1 MNEQD
6 SPQHDGARIVTIRR
20 MWQQLWPFK
29 QEGQRRS
36 IQGMDDPEQAI
47 VRQQY
52 ESSLRESEEKF
63 RRLFESS
70 RDAIMILY
78 PPQWNFIACNPAT
91 VELFGARDEAHFT
104 SLGPGDV
111 SPEYQPDGELSM
123 VKAPTAIE
131 AAMREGFYLFE
142 WMHKRVGGSNF
153 LASVQLTRITL
164 QGVEGLQATVRDIT
178 EQRRAETELRAY
190 ATFQR
195 AILDNAG
202 YAIISCR
209 PDGIIQLFNPAA
221 EALLGYS
228 ADELIGRQ
236 HPGIFHVHEEI
247 VERARQLSEQFGTT
261 IAPGF
266 DVFVEKCRRNLPNEH
281 EWTYIRKDGTRRTVL
296 LNITAL
302 RDTDG
307 KITGYLGVAS
317 DITPLKRTAQE
328 LLLAKEAAEAASR
341 TKSQFLA
348 NMSHEIRTPMNGV
361 LGMTE
366 LLLTTGLD
374 TRQRHLTRTIQ
385 QSGEA
390 LLAIINDILDF
401 SKIEAGKLQL
411 ERLDFDLQDTVD
423 NAVELFATPAQRKG
437 LELTCHMPSSIPR
450 TLRGDPIR
458 LRQALL
464 NLISNALKFTATGEI
479 NVRIDAVSETDTTV
493 TLRFAVKDSGVGI
506 PAEAHQRI
514 FEAFSQADG
523 TTTRR
528 FGGTGLGL
536 TIVKELV
543 SLMQGQIGVDS
554 QVGQGSTFW
563 FTAVFER
570 QPSIVEEQH
579 PEHALLQRRILVVD
593 DTAANREI
601 LDDHLRSWGAIPMLA
616 ASAGEALAALRT
628 AAAKHPFE
636 LAILDFQ
643 MPDMDG
649 MQLAHAIRADPQ
661 LASVRLLMLTSVGYD
676 AGAPGVPAVDGWV
689 TKPVRKTLLQQAIL
703 GLLRTGQRA
712 LIRRPESVVSEPPTA
727 GSPSARL
734 LLVED
739 TPVNREVATGMLEIL
754 GYSVHAVENG
764 RLALEAIARERFDLI
779 LMDCQMPEMDGFT
792 ATAAIRQQENRSGG
806 HHRIPIIAL
815 TANAMDGDR
824 TRCLAAGMDDYLAK
838 PFAVAQLG
846 TILTQWLTPATADA
860 AAPSAPAQA
869 ASAESPHEKAQTAT
883 EAEIDTTAWEAIRAL
898 QRPGRPDILAKV
910 LTTYLNDARTLV
922 EEIRAAVEAQ
932 DADTLAKAA
941 HRLKSSS
948 AQLGALATAAHC
960 KELEQLGRLARLDD
974 AARLMTQLT
983 EAHQVAC
990 AAILTELQQ
999 RPSS

>member
-1 MNEQD
+1 MTIRQMFQRWLRSPQAGEGVECPVENEQVL
-6 SPQHDGARIVTIRR
+6 A
-20 MWQQLWPFK
+20 
-29 QEGQRRS
+29 
-36 IQGMDDPEQAI
+36 
-47 VRQQY
+47 RQQY
-52 ESSLRESEEKF
+52 ESSLHESEEKY

-78 PPQWNFIACNPAT
+78 PPNWNFVACNPAT
-91 VELFGARDEAHFT
+91 VHLFGARDEAHFT

-111 SPEYQPDGELSM
+111 SPEYQPDGELSI
-123 VKAPTAIE
+123 VKAPKAIQ

-142 WMHKRVGGSNF
+142 WMHKRVEGPSF
-153 LASVQLTRITL
+153 LATVQLTRITL
-164 QGVEGLQATVRDIT
+164 QGTEGLQATVRDIT

-202 YAIISCR
+202 SAIISCR

-221 EALLGYS
+221 EALLGYT
-228 ADELIGRQ
+228 ADELVGRQ
-236 HPGIFHVHEEI
+236 HPGIFHVPEEI
-247 VERARQLSEQFGTT
+247 VERARQLSEEFGCP

-266 DVFVEKCRRNLPNEH
+266 DVFIEKCRRNLPNEH

-296 LNITAL
+296 LNVTAL
-302 RDTDG
+302 RDADSN
-307 KITGYLGVAS
+307 ITGYLGVAS

-366 LLLTTGLD
+366 LLLTTALD

-437 LELTCHMPSSIPR
+437 LELTCHMPNSIPR
-450 TLRGDPIR
+450 SLRGDPIR

-464 NLISNALKFTATGEI
+464 NLISNALKFTSTGEI
-479 NVRIDAVSETDTTV
+479 NVRIDAVAETDTSV

-543 SLMQGQIGVDS
+543 ALMQGQTGVDS

-570 QPSIVEEQH
+570 QPPTTGDPSS
-579 PEHALLQRRILVVD
+579 EHALLQRRILVVD

-601 LDDHLRSWGAIPMLA
+601 LDDHLRSWGAIPALT
-616 ASAGEALAALRT
+616 ASAAEALTQLR
-628 AAAKHPFE
+628 AAAARQQPFE

-649 MQLAHAIRADPQ
+649 MQLARAIRADSQ
-661 LASVRLLMLTSVGYD
+661 LAALPLLMLTSVGYD

-689 TKPVRKTLLQQAIL
+689 TKPVRKTLLHQAIL
-703 GLLRTGQRA
+703 GLFRTGQRA
-712 LIRRPESVVSEPPTA
+712 PIRRPEPVVSEPATT
-727 GSPSARL
+727 GCHSARL

-739 TPVNREVATGMLEIL
+739 TPVNREVATGMLDIL

-764 RLALEAIARERFDLI
+764 RLALEAVAREQFDLI

-792 ATAAIRQQENRSGG
+792 ATAAIRQQERQSGG
-806 HHRIPIIAL
+806 GHRIPVIAL

-838 PFAVAQLG
+838 PFTASQLR
-846 TILTQWLTPATADA
+846 TILSQWLTPPLAAATASSMSPQIAPPRTSTHESTQHATDA
-860 AAPSAPAQA
+860 Q
-869 ASAESPHEKAQTAT
+869 
-883 EAEIDTTAWEAIRAL
+883 IDRTAWEAIRSL

-910 LTTYLNDARTLV
+910 LTTYLNDSRILV
-922 EEIRAAVEAQ
+922 EEIRAAVEAR
-932 DADTLAKAA
+932 DPGTLAKAA

-948 AQLGALATAAHC
+948 AQLGVLATAAHC
-960 KELEQLGRLARLDD
+960 KELEHLGRIACLENSAHLLA
-974 AARLMTQLT
+974 QLAD
-983 EAHQVAC
+983 AHQAAC
-990 AAILTELQQ
+990 TTIAAEL
-999 RPSS
+999 RSRSAT

>member
-1 MNEQD
+1 MTEPNEQSEPTQARAD
-6 SPQHDGARIVTIRR
+6 S
-20 MWQQLWPFK
+20 
-29 QEGQRRS
+29 
-36 IQGMDDPEQAI
+36 EQAI
-47 VRQQY
+47 ARHRY
-52 ESSLRESEEKF
+52 ESSLRESEEKY

-78 PPQWNFIACNPAT
+78 PPDWNFIACNPAT
-91 VELFGARDEAHFT
+91 VTLFGARDEAHFT

-123 VKAPTAIE
+123 IKAPKAIE
-131 AAMREGFYLFE
+131 TAMREGFHLFE
-142 WMHKRVGGSNF
+142 WLHQRVGGSTF
-153 LASVQLTRITL
+153 LATVQLIRITL

-209 PDGIIQLFNPAA
+209 PDGIIELFNPAA
-221 EALLGYS
+221 EALLGYRT
-228 ADELIGRQ
+228 DEVVGLQ
-236 HPGIFHVHEEI
+236 HPGIFHDPAEV
-247 VERARQLSEQFGTT
+247 VARAQQLSEEFGST

-296 LNITAL
+296 LNVTAL
-302 RDTDG
+302 RDADG
-307 KITGYLGVAS
+307 RITGYLGVAS

-366 LLLTTGLD
+366 LLLTTALD
-374 TRQRHLTRTIQ
+374 TRQRHLTQTIQ

-390 LLAIINDILDF
+390 LLATINDILDF

-411 ERLDFDLQDTVD
+411 EQLDFDLQDTVD

-437 LELTCHMPSSIPR
+437 LELTCHMPSSVPR
-450 TLRGDPIR
+450 SLRGDPIR

-479 NVRIDAVSETDTTV
+479 NVRIDAVAETDSNV
-493 TLRFAVKDSGVGI
+493 TLRFAVKDSGIGI
-506 PAEAHQRI
+506 PAESQQRI

-543 SLMQGQIGVDS
+543 ALMQGYIGVES
-554 QVGQGSTFW
+554 QVGQGSIFW
-563 FTAVFER
+563 FTAVFAR
-570 QPSIVEEQH
+570 QPLLVQDPH
-579 PEHALLQRRILVVD
+579 PERTLLQRRILVVD
-593 DTAANREI
+593 DTPANREI
-601 LDDHLRSWGAIPMLA
+601 LDDHLRSWGAIPQLA
-616 ASAGEALAALRT
+616 ASAGDALVQLRT
-628 AAAKHPFE
+628 AAATHPFE

-649 MQLAHAIRADPQ
+649 MQLAQAIRADPQ
-661 LASVRLLMLTSVGYD
+661 LASLRLLMLTSVGYD
-676 AGAPGVPAVDGWV
+676 AGAPGIPAVDGWV
-689 TKPVRKTLLQQAIL
+689 TKPVRKALLHQAIL
-703 GLLRTGQRA
+703 GLLRAGYRA
-712 LIRRPESVVSEPPTA
+712 PTRWPDPVVSEPVTA
-727 GSPSARL
+727 SSRRARL

-739 TPVNREVATGMLEIL
+739 TPVNREVATGMLDIL
-754 GYSVHAVENG
+754 GHSVFAVENG
-764 RLALEAIARERFDLI
+764 RLALEALARERFDLV

-792 ATAAIRQQENRSGG
+792 ATAAIRRQESEAGACQRV
-806 HHRIPIIAL
+806 PIIAL
-815 TANAMDGDR
+815 TANAMEGDR

-838 PFAVAQLG
+838 PFTVAQLSA
-846 TILTQWLTPATADA
+846 ILTQWLTPVTADSTGSST
-860 AAPSAPAQA
+860 APHTTAHDPTPA
-869 ASAESPHEKAQTAT
+869 KDQTAQ
-883 EAEIDTTAWEAIRAL
+883 EPAIDTTAWKAIRSL
-898 QRPGRPDILAKV
+898 QRPGHPDFLAKV
-910 LTTYLNDARTLV
+910 LTTYLNDSRVLV
-922 EEIRAAVEAQ
+922 EEIRAALEAQ
-932 DADTLAKAA
+932 DAESLAKAA

-948 AQLGALATAAHC
+948 AQLGFVATAAHC
-960 KELEQLGRLARLDD
+960 KELEALGRLAHLDH
-974 AARLMTQLT
+974 AARLLAELT
-983 EAHQVAC
+983 DAHQSAC
-990 AAILTELQQ
+990 TAIAAEL
-999 RPSS
+999 RSDTTT

>member
-1 MNEQD
+1 MMERHEQ
-6 SPQHDGARIVTIRR
+6 SGAASGPT
-20 MWQQLWPFK
+20 
-29 QEGQRRS
+29 S
-36 IQGMDDPEQAI
+36 AEQAI
-47 VRQQY
+47 ARQQY
-52 ESSLRESEEKF
+52 ESSLRESEEKY

-78 PPQWNFIACNPAT
+78 PPNWNFIACNPAT

-123 VKAPTAIE
+123 VKAPKAIE
-131 AAMREGFYLFE
+131 AAMREGFHLFE
-142 WMHKRVGGSNF
+142 WMHKRVGGPNF
-153 LASVQLTRITL
+153 LATVQLTRITL
-164 QGVEGLQATVRDIT
+164 KGVEGLQATVRDIT

-190 ATFQR
+190 STFQR

-221 EALLGYS
+221 ETLLGYK
-228 ADELIGRQ
+228 ADELIGCQ
-236 HPGIFHVHEEI
+236 HPGIFHDPAEV
-247 VERARQLSEQFGTT
+247 VARARQLSEELGSTVE
-261 IAPGF
+261 PGF
-266 DVFVEKCRRNLPNEH
+266 DVFVEKCRRNLPNEN

-296 LNITAL
+296 LNVTAL
-302 RDTDG
+302 RDADG
-307 KITGYLGVAS
+307 KITGYLGIAS
-317 DITPLKRTAQE
+317 DVTPLKRTAQE

-366 LLLTTGLD
+366 LLLTTALD

-385 QSGEA
+385 QSGES

-411 ERLDFDLQDTVD
+411 EQLDFDLQDTVD

-450 TLRGDPIR
+450 GLRGDPIR

-464 NLISNALKFTATGEI
+464 NLISNALKFTTAGEI
-479 NVRIDAVSETDTTV
+479 NVRIDLANETDTTV

-506 PAEAHQRI
+506 PPEAHQRI

-543 SLMQGQIGVDS
+543 ALMQGQIGVES

-570 QPSIVEEQH
+570 QPLTAEDQH

-601 LDDHLRSWGAIPMLA
+601 LDDHLRSWGAIPALA
-616 ASAGEALAALRT
+616 TSAGDALAQLR
-628 AAAKHPFE
+628 AAAAHQPFE

-649 MQLAHAIRADPQ
+649 MQLAQAIRADPQ
-661 LASVRLLMLTSVGYD
+661 LATLPLLMLTSVGYD

-689 TKPVRKTLLQQAIL
+689 TKPVRKSLLQQAVL
-703 GLLRTGQRA
+703 GLLRTGHRPPV
-712 LIRRPESVVSEPPTA
+712 RRPEAAVSAPTA
-727 GSPSARL
+727 TATRSARL

-739 TPVNREVATGMLEIL
+739 TPVNREVATGMLDIL
-754 GYSVHAVENG
+754 GYSVYPVENG
-764 RLALEAIARERFDLI
+764 RLALEAVAREQFDLI
-779 LMDCQMPEMDGFT
+779 LMDCQMPEMDGFA
-792 ATAAIRQQENRSGG
+792 ATAAIRQQERQSEG
-806 HHRIPIIAL
+806 RRRTPVIAL
-815 TANAMDGDR
+815 TANAMEGDR

-838 PFAVAQLG
+838 PFTVAQLG
-846 TILTQWLTPATADA
+846 AILTHWLAPATADNASATPSPTPARKTTQEDDHA
-860 AAPSAPAQA
+860 AADA
-869 ASAESPHEKAQTAT
+869 A
-883 EAEIDTTAWEAIRAL
+883 IDKTAWKAIQSL
-898 QRPGRPDILAKV
+898 QRPGRPDFLAKV
-910 LTTYLNDARTLV
+910 LTTYLNDSRMLV
-922 EEIRAAVEAQ
+922 EEIRAAVKTQ
-932 DADTLAKAA
+932 DSGSLAKAA

-948 AQLGALATAAHC
+948 AQLGFLATAAHC
-960 KELEQLGRLARLDD
+960 KELEHLGHLAHLDD
-974 AARLMTQLT
+974 AARLLVELT
-983 EAHQVAC
+983 DAHQAAC
-990 AAILTELQQ
+990 TTIAAEL
-999 RPSS
+999 RSHTTT

>member
-1 MNEQD
+1 MTEPNEQNG
-6 SPQHDGARIVTIRR
+6 PIPVPAETR
-20 MWQQLWPFK
+20 
-29 QEGQRRS
+29 
-36 IQGMDDPEQAI
+36 QAI
-47 VRQQY
+47 ERQQF
-52 ESSLRESEEKF
+52 ESSLRESEEKY

-70 RDAIMILY
+70 RDAIMMLY
-78 PPQWNFIACNPAT
+78 PPDWNFIACNPAT
-91 VELFGARDEAHFT
+91 VTLFGARDEAHFT

-123 VKAPTAIE
+123 VKAPKAIE
-131 AAMREGFYLFE
+131 TAMREGFHLFE
-142 WMHKRVGGSNF
+142 WMHQRVGGSTF
-153 LASVQLTRITL
+153 LATVQLTRITL

-209 PDGIIQLFNPAA
+209 PDGIIELFNPAA
-221 EALLGYS
+221 EALLGYC
-228 ADELIGRQ
+228 ADEVVGLH
-236 HPGIFHVHEEI
+236 HPGIFHVPEE
-247 VERARQLSEQFGTT
+247 VVTRAKQFSEEFGCTV
-261 IAPGF
+261 APGF

-296 LNITAL
+296 LNVTAL
-302 RDTDG
+302 READG
-307 KITGYLGVAS
+307 RITGYLGGAYDV
-317 DITPLKRTAQE
+317 TPLKRTAQE
-328 LLLAKEAAEAASR
+328 LLLAKETAEAASR

-366 LLLTTGLD
+366 LLLTTNLD

-385 QSGEA
+385 QSGES

-401 SKIEAGKLQL
+401 SKVEAGKLQL
-411 ERLDFDLQDTVD
+411 EQLDFDLQDTVD
-423 NAVELFATPAQRKG
+423 NAVELFAAPAQRKG

-464 NLISNALKFTATGEI
+464 NLISNALKFTAAGEI
-479 NVRIDAVSETDTTV
+479 NIRIDAVTETDSSV

-506 PAEAHQRI
+506 PVEAQQRI

-543 SLMQGQIGVDS
+543 ALMQGRIGVES

-563 FTAVFER
+563 FTAIFER
-570 QPSIVEEQH
+570 QPPTAEDHH

-601 LDDHLRSWGAIPMLA
+601 LNDHLRSWGAIPQLA
-616 ASAGEALAALRT
+616 ASAGDALVQLR
-628 AAAKHPFE
+628 AAAATQPFE
-636 LAILDFQ
+636 LTILDFQ

-649 MQLAHAIRADPQ
+649 LQLAQAIRADPQ
-661 LASVRLLMLTSVGYD
+661 LASLPILMLTSVGYD
-676 AGAPGVPAVDGWV
+676 AGASGVPDVDGWV
-689 TKPVRKTLLQQAIL
+689 TKPVRKALLQQAIL
-703 GLLRTGQRA
+703 GLFRTGPRVPTRHSDPVA
-712 LIRRPESVVSEPPTA
+712 PEPVTA
-727 GSPSARL
+727 SSRKPRL

-739 TPVNREVATGMLEIL
+739 TPVNREVATGMLDLL
-754 GYSVHAVENG
+754 GHSVFAVENG
-764 RLALEAIARERFDLI
+764 RLALEVLATERFDLI

-792 ATAAIRQQENRSGG
+792 ATAAIRRQESAAGG
-806 HHRIPIIAL
+806 CHRVPIIAL
-815 TANAMDGDR
+815 TANAMEGDR
-824 TRCLAAGMDDYLAK
+824 TRCLTAGMDDYLAK
-838 PFAVAQLG
+838 PF
-846 TILTQWLTPATADA
+846 TIARLSAILNQWLTPLTADGTGSSA
-860 AAPSAPAQA
+860 ASHTAAQDPTPAKDQA
-869 ASAESPHEKAQTAT
+869 AEKPT
-883 EAEIDTTAWEAIRAL
+883 IDTTAWKAIRSL
-898 QRPGRPDILAKV
+898 QRPGRPNFLAKV
-910 LTTYLNDARTLV
+910 LTTYLNDSRVLV
-922 EEIRAAVEAQ
+922 EEIRAALETQ
-932 DADTLAKAA
+932 DAESLAKAA

-948 AQLGALATAAHC
+948 AQLGFVATAAHC
-960 KELEQLGRLARLDD
+960 KELEALGRLAHLDH
-974 AARLMTQLT
+974 AARLLA
-983 EAHQVAC
+983 ELIDAHQSAC
-990 AAILTELQQ
+990 TAIAAELQ
-999 RPSS
+999 SDTTI

>member
-1 MNEQD
+1 MTEPREQNGLLPVRAD
-6 SPQHDGARIVTIRR
+6 TRQTI
-20 MWQQLWPFK
+20 
-29 QEGQRRS
+29 
-36 IQGMDDPEQAI
+36 D
-47 VRQQY
+47 RQQF
-52 ESSLRESEEKF
+52 ESSLHESEEKY

-78 PPQWNFIACNPAT
+78 PPNWNFIACNPAT

-123 VKAPTAIE
+123 VKAPKAIE
-131 AAMREGFYLFE
+131 AAMREGFHLFE
-142 WMHKRVGGSNF
+142 WMHQRVGGTAF
-153 LASVQLTRITL
+153 LASVQLTRISL

-202 YAIISCR
+202 SAIISCH

-221 EALLGYS
+221 EALLGYT

-236 HPGIFHVHEEI
+236 HPGIFHVREEI
-247 VERARQLSEQFGTT
+247 VERAKQLSEEFGCT

-266 DVFVEKCRRNLPNEH
+266 DVFIEKSRRNLPNEH

-296 LNITAL
+296 LNVTAL
-302 RDTDG
+302 RDADG
-307 KITGYLGVAS
+307 KITGYLAVAS

-366 LLLTTGLD
+366 LLLTTALD

-385 QSGEA
+385 QSGES

-411 ERLDFDLQDTVD
+411 EQLDFDLQDTVD

-464 NLISNALKFTATGEI
+464 NLISNALKFTAAGEI
-479 NVRIDAVSETDTTV
+479 NVRIDAVAEKDSRV

-506 PAEAHQRI
+506 PVEAQQRI

-543 SLMQGQIGVDS
+543 ALMRGQVGVES

-570 QPSIVEEQH
+570 QPRLGQDSH
-579 PEHALLQRRILVVD
+579 PEYALLQRRILVVD
-593 DTAANREI
+593 DTPANREI
-601 LDDHLRSWGAIPMLA
+601 LDDHLRSWGAIPALA
-616 ASAGEALAALRT
+616 ASASDALAQLR
-628 AAAKHPFE
+628 AAAVHQPFE

-649 MQLAHAIRADPQ
+649 MQLAQAIRADPQ
-661 LASVRLLMLTSVGYD
+661 VAALPLLILTSVGYD

-689 TKPVRKTLLQQAIL
+689 TKPVRKSLLQQAVL
-703 GLLRTGQRA
+703 GLLRTGHRPPA
-712 LIRRPESVVSEPPTA
+712 RRPDPVASASTVTA
-727 GSPSARL
+727 AHSARL

-739 TPVNREVATGMLEIL
+739 TPVNREVATGMLSIL

-764 RLALEAIARERFDLI
+764 RLALEALARERFDLV

-792 ATAAIRQQENRSGG
+792 ATAAIRRQESETEAV
-806 HHRIPIIAL
+806 HRVPVIAL
-815 TANAMDGDR
+815 TANAMEGDR

-838 PFAVAQLG
+838 PFTVAQLNAV
-846 TILTQWLTPATADA
+846 LAQWLTPVTADSTGSSTAPHTA
-860 AAPSAPAQA
+860 AQGPTPAKDHA
-869 ASAESPHEKAQTAT
+869 AQEPAIDKAACK
-883 EAEIDTTAWEAIRAL
+883 AIRSL
-898 QRPGRPDILAKV
+898 QRPGRPDFLAKV
-910 LTTYLNDARTLV
+910 LTTYLNDSRVLV
-922 EEIRAAVEAQ
+922 EEIRAALETQ
-932 DADTLAKAA
+932 DAESLAKAA

-948 AQLGALATAAHC
+948 AQLGFVATAAHC
-960 KELEQLGRLARLDD
+960 KELEALGRLAHLEN
-974 AARLMTQLT
+974 AARLLAQLVETHQLACSTIT
-983 EAHQVAC
+983 E
-990 AAILTELQQ
+990 ELQQ
-999 RPSS
+999 HTEH

>member
-1 MNEQD
+1 MTFRRMFQRLLH
-6 SPQHDGARIVTIRR
+6 SPQPGEAPGASVESDQVI
-20 MWQQLWPFK
+20 
-29 QEGQRRS
+29 
-36 IQGMDDPEQAI
+36 A
-47 VRQQY
+47 RQQY

-78 PPQWNFIACNPAT
+78 PPNWNFIACNPAT
-91 VELFGARDEAHFT
+91 VQLFGARDEAHFT

-123 VKAPTAIE
+123 VKARKAIE
-131 AAMREGFYLFE
+131 AAMREGFHLFE
-142 WMHKRVGGSNF
+142 WMHKRVGGPTF
-153 LASVQLTRITL
+153 LATVQLTRITL

-195 AILDNAG
+195 AILDHAG
-202 YAIISCR
+202 SAIISCR

-221 EALLGYS
+221 EALLGYT

-236 HPGIFHVHEEI
+236 HPGIFHVREEI
-247 VERARQLSEQFGTT
+247 VERARQLSEEFGCT

-266 DVFVEKCRRNLPNEH
+266 DVFIEKSRRNLPNEH

-302 RDTDG
+302 RDADS
-307 KITGYLGVAS
+307 KITGYLAVAS

-366 LLLTTGLD
+366 LLLTTALD

-437 LELTCHMPSSIPR
+437 LELTCHMPSAIPR

-464 NLISNALKFTATGEI
+464 NLISNALKFTSTGEI
-479 NVRIDAVSETDTTV
+479 NVRIDAVVETDTSV

-543 SLMQGQIGVDS
+543 SLMQGQIGVES

-570 QPSIVEEQH
+570 QPATTGDPY

-601 LDDHLRSWGAIPMLA
+601 LDDHLRSWGAIPALT
-616 ASAGEALAALRT
+616 ASAAEALTQLR
-628 AAAKHPFE
+628 AAAARHQPFE

-649 MQLAHAIRADPQ
+649 MQLAQAIRADPQ
-661 LASVRLLMLTSVGYD
+661 LSSLPLLMLTSVGYD

-703 GLLRTGQRA
+703 GLFRTGQRA
-712 LIRRPESVVSEPPTA
+712 AIRRPDPVVSEPVTTV
-727 GSPSARL
+727 SHSARL

-739 TPVNREVATGMLEIL
+739 TPVNREVATGMLDVL

-764 RLALEAIARERFDLI
+764 RLALEAVAREQFDLI

-792 ATAAIRQQENRSGG
+792 ATAAIRQQERQSGG
-806 HHRIPIIAL
+806 GHRIPVIAL

-838 PFAVAQLG
+838 PFTAAQLR
-846 TILTQWLTPATADA
+846 TILTHWLTPPVADA
-860 AAPSAPAQA
+860 TTASMPTQTAPPRESTD
-869 ASAESPHEKAQTAT
+869 ESPQPTANP
-883 EAEIDTTAWEAIRAL
+883 EIDKTAWEAIRSL

-910 LTTYLNDARTLV
+910 LTTYLNDSRILV
-922 EEIRAAVEAQ
+922 EEMRAAVEAR
-932 DADTLAKAA
+932 DPGTLAKAA

-948 AQLGALATAAHC
+948 AQLGVLATAAHC
-960 KELEQLGRLARLDD
+960 KELEHLGRLASLND
-974 AARLMTQLT
+974 AAHLLAQLAET
-983 EAHQVAC
+983 HQAAC
-990 AAILTELQQ
+990 TTIAAEL
-999 RPSS
+999 RSRSAT